1 MFVTQI
7 YDRKTFLEKAREM
20 GVEVRIVRSPTVVPV
35 TEGSAVLMHPAI
47 RVQYAIEFPSED
59 GPATWIYRE
68 THLADD
74 RGNIKLGSALLAD
87 VEAQKLPHVI
97 LSRSGSI

>member
-7 YDRKTFLEKAREM
+7 SDRKTFLEKARET
-20 GVEVRIVRSPTVVPV
+20 GAEVRIVRSPTVVPV
-35 TEGSAVLMHPAI
+35 TNGGAVLMQPAI
-47 RVQYAIEFPSED
+47 RVQYAIEFSTDD
-59 GPATWIYRE
+59 GPVTWIYRE

-74 RGNIKLGSALLAD
+74 RGNIRLGGSLLEN
-87 VEAQKLPHVI
+87 VEKERLPHVI